1 MNVDQTGLYGFF
13 SPPWW
18 WLSCWSHCFRATIS
32 SIRKMRPRRS
42 PPRTQSTKAP
52 ATRLEDAN
60 MLLKIRGFFKQF
72 AAEIVGSQPLQEEG
86 RREVMTDRLAERGI
100 PPVDKQT
107 EEVVHIERSPD
118 ARTDL

>member
-1 MNVDQTGLYGFF
+1 
-13 SPPWW
+13 
-18 WLSCWSHCFRATIS
+18 
-32 SIRKMRPRRS
+32 
-42 PPRTQSTKAP
+42 
-52 ATRLEDAN
+52 